1 MGRPRP
7 LQCSAWSFGPAFRS
21 RDAAPC
27 VLSARSRTP
36 CEQGLFVTSRPGM
49 LEGRARLLALATV
62 AREPSLTCGSF
73 FPRRA
78 LRTELRLRLL
88 ASYHTQARQFIEAD
102 VQAWI
107 LWAKASRLP
116 HSSEKHPL
124 RLSIT
129 ATAIRCLTRLLIC
142 FPRRLGRSC
151 PANETPRTHH

>member
-73 FPRRA
+73 FSSPCA
-78 LRTELRLRLL
+78 ENGTAPAPAGLVSH
-88 ASYHTQARQFIEAD
+88 ASAPVY
-102 VQAWI
+102 
-107 LWAKASRLP
+107 
-116 HSSEKHPL
+116 
-124 RLSIT
+124 
-129 ATAIRCLTRLLIC
+129 
-142 FPRRLGRSC
+142 
-151 PANETPRTHH
+151 